1 MTAEGA
7 GPPGGS
13 APFAAEGIATRFLG
27 RKANV
32 PGSYPHHTRRVLS
45 SARVSTTEEFM
56 RSSTRI
62 RMIAAL
68 VLPLAACATGKSSRM
83 NSAKMCQAHGGTYD
97 STTQM
102 CSQKESQK

>member
-1 MTAEGA
+1 MCRAATGAVQTSALFGERPTAE
-7 GPPGGS
+7 
-13 APFAAEGIATRFLG
+13 
-27 RKANV
+27 
-32 PGSYPHHTRRVLS
+32 
-45 SARVSTTEEFM
+45 EEFM

-68 VLPLAACATGKSSRM
+68 VLPLAACATGKGSRM

-102 CSQKESQK
+102 CSHKESQKSAKDICESMGGRYESNIQYCDDVAG